1 MAQMPNKTKG
11 DNKNYPLLEEV
22 VLGQVSVDSGTM
34 LVIAPCHAEHPEK
47 WDLHGTVFSTTTGDG
62 TYDVIGLKNEKGK
75 IDAILIPLDIYG
87 LLS

>member
-1 MAQMPNKTKG
+1 MEKSIKKTKG
-11 DNKNYPLLEEV
+11 DKEDYPLLEEV

-34 LVIAPCHAEHPEK
+34 LVIDPCNAEHPEK

-62 TYDVIGLKNEKGK
+62 RYDVIGLKNEKGK